1 MVKAPG
7 GGQGFL
13 DKFESLNREGPRDWD
28 RFELL
33 GGDMFLLGKEL
44 ALLIGSHD
52 SFCVFDRSGP
62 VKPLSKGFTYQSIWR
77 CMVATSP

>member
-1 MVKAPG
+1 MVKAPRG
-7 GGQGFL
+7 GRGFL
-13 DKFESLNREGPRDWD
+13 DKFESPNREGPRDWD

-52 SFCVFDRSGP
+52 PFCVFDRSGL
-62 VKPLSKGFTYQSIWR
+62 VKPLSKGFTHQG
-77 CMVATSP
+77 V